1 MGPHPRCLPPPPPI
15 RPPLPPRRRLTPPR
29 SAGIEY
35 NLIRVPMGCS
45 DFSTRPYSYD
55 DVPDDFELRHFA
67 LAEEDLEM
75 KVGVGGG
82 VGSVGGRWG
91 WGVGL
96 WLGGD
101 L

>member
-1 MGPHPRCLPPPPPI
+1 MWGRIPVAPPPI

-67 LAEEDLEM
+67 LRDEDTKLKARRGDVE
-75 KVGVGGG
+75 GATD
-82 VGSVGGRWG
+82 W
-91 WGVGL
+91 
-96 WLGGD
+96 GGD
-101 L
+101 LWG